1 MVANIEQIDYLL
13 KSRKLAATA
22 IRRQVLAMLARPGC
36 ALTSKEIETE
46 LGEVAD
52 RVTIYRTLKV
62 LCEHHILHKIVMDQ
76 QEVKYKLIDQ
86 QKGSDHPHF
95 YCASC
100 HLLMCLSPQV
110 INKKLVPEG
119 FQVHS
124 TQVVMEGIC
133 LECSKHKRPNDQQ

>member
-1 MVANIEQIDYLL
+1 MVANTEQIDCLL

-22 IRRQVLAMLARPGC
+22 IRRQVLALLASPGC

-46 LGEVAD
+46 LGDHAD

-62 LCEHHILHKIVMDQ
+62 LCEHHIVHKIVMDQ

-86 QKGSDHPHF
+86 EKGSDHPHF

-100 HLLMCLSPQV
+100 HLLMCLSPQL
-110 INKKLVPEG
+110 INKNLVPEG

-133 LECSKHKRPNDQQ
+133 RKCSQHKQPHLQH